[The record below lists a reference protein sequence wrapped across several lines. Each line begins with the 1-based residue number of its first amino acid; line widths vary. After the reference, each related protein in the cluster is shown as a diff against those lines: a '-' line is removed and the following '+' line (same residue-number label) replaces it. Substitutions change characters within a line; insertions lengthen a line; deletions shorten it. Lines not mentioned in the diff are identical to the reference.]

1 LPWFFPTSVVSY
13 FLRIRRAKSH
23 LDKCLRRVI
32 FVKTAEDPD
41 FIELCTLPGLD
52 GIGVA
57 IYSWSCSKG
66 KISPSIYNKNIFNV
80 HSMGH
85 QKLKPH
91 KEDFKLIT
99 ETQQWAAHNN
109 IDKKGKLFVW
119 RTLIKSKAKYACGH
133 KWWIPV
139 RG

>member
-1 LPWFFPTSVVSY
+1 MPPTCHICENSRGSGFHRVVH
-13 FLRIRRAKSH
+13 FAWLRWNRSGNLFMVMKQGENI
-23 LDKCLRRVI
+23 
-32 FVKTAEDPD
+32 
-41 FIELCTLPGLD
+41 
-52 GIGVA
+52 
-57 IYSWSCSKG
+57 
-66 KISPSIYNKNIFNV
+66 PSIYNENIFNV